1 MKHRISRRDFIRCAG
16 AAGMAVAS
24 ASGVQRTA
32 GGNTPLNEDM
42 LRGFIVSDAHFGW
55 QNEAQPK
62 SDTIREMM
70 GRILRRFP
78 DLDVFID
85 TGDAH
90 HSGAPDEARG
100 EWTDIILSGCG
111 ALPFYYV
118 AGNHEI
124 MGWGGGEDVEMRCN
138 RLGSISCRP
147 YYSFD
152 LKGIHFI
159 SLPELMAVCYV
170 SSEALEWMALDLAVN
185 RDKTTIVLSHNS
197 IADTT
202 EPHDDLGYRRLAN
215 SAQVF
220 DFLNRYPNIIAWMH
234 GHNHTWE
241 VVQRRG
247 KFYVSNG
254 RIGGFDPPYA
264 GYFGR
269 GHLGG
274 IYFEITRGG
283 MTVRGFSAS
292 QDCFFDEMD
301 NYAHLTQSIA
311 TSTTLDVTTPAC
323 LSYGFGGMRD
333 GQRLPVYNH
342 HAGQDM
348 TQDLFL
354 AGADGPVFNE
364 NPDFRIYSQRTLRQE
379 HTRLLPGCAI
389 DPADRRGKNG
399 QTVWTWAGPGVR
411 LYPHR
416 RKNFTRV
423 CLPRPAEGRHGY
435 YRCAPGKKYRLRVE
449 MESDEAGPRM
459 RAECLVYDAAGKLL
473 LTLEDNEHTLS
484 AGPQSLEAIFAIP
497 DLEENQSIYTNPS
510 LDDNIQANFHIVF
523 RELGGGVL
531 LRRAEISLAEA
542 SAKTIEP
549 SLSIDGQRYTS
560 GEKAEFAEPVRHTLT
575 GRAHARSVVEA
586 GAEGN
591 RRLTWLI
598 RQRNIDWQVRN
609 APVTDLGDSLEIG
622 PLRNTFSQR
631 QEIIIAPMKRTS
643 EPFVH
648 RLRRVNRARIG
659 LYQPATPALR
669 IDVIELLGEGEIEV
683 LTAEAPKAV
692 QGSEDYHHND
702 GRLIIHIGKPGTIVI
717 V

>member
-1 MKHRISRRDFIRCAG
+1 MKHRISRRDFLRRTG
-16 AAGMAVAS
+16 AAGIAVAT
-24 ASGVQRTA
+24 ASGMQRA
-32 GGNTPLNEDM
+32 VAENTSSGKDL
-42 LRGFIVSDAHFGW
+42 LKGFIVSDAHFGW
-55 QNEAQPK
+55 QNETQPK
-62 SDTIREMM
+62 TDTIREMM
-70 GRILRRFP
+70 GRILGRFP

-90 HSGAPDEARG
+90 HNGAPDTARG
-100 EWTDIILSGCG
+100 EWTDTILSGCG
-111 ALPFYYV
+111 AVPFYYV

-138 RLGSISCRP
+138 RLGSVSCRP

-152 LKGIHFI
+152 IKGIHFV
-159 SLPELMAVCYV
+159 SLPELMMVCYV

-197 IADTT
+197 IAGTT

-220 DFLNRYPNIIAWMH
+220 DFLNQYPNIVAWMH

-241 VVQRRG
+241 VVQKGG

-274 IYFEITRGG
+274 IYLEIARDRV
-283 MTVRGFSAS
+283 TVRGFSAS
-292 QDCFFDEMD
+292 QDCFFDEID
-301 NYAHLTQSIA
+301 NYEHLTQGIA
-311 TSTTLDVTTPAC
+311 TSTSLDVTAPAC
-323 LSYGFGGMRD
+323 VSYGFGGMRD
-333 GQRLPVYNH
+333 GQRLPVFNH

-348 TQDLFL
+348 AQELFL

-364 NPDFRIYSQRTLRQE
+364 NPDFRIYSRRTLRQE
-379 HTRLLPGCAI
+379 PARLLPGCAI
-389 DPADRRGKNG
+389 EPGDRRGENE
-399 QTVWTWAGPGVR
+399 QPVWTWADPGIR
-411 LYPHR
+411 LYPHQ

-423 CLPRPAEGRHGY
+423 CLPRPAEGRFGY
-435 YRCAPGKKYRLRVE
+435 YRCAPGKKYRLRVDL
-449 MESDEAGPRM
+449 ESDTAGPRM
-459 RAECLVYDAAGKLL
+459 RAECLVYDAAGELL
-473 LTLEDNEHTLS
+473 LTLKGDEHTLS
-484 AGPQSLEAIFAIP
+484 AGSQSFEAIFAIP
-497 DLEENQSIYTNPS
+497 DLAENQSIYTNPS

-542 SAKTIEP
+542 SAKTITL
-549 SLSIDGQRYTS
+549 SLAIDDKRYTS
-560 GEKAEFAEPVRHTLT
+560 EERADLARPVRHTLT
-575 GRAHARSVVEA
+575 GRARARSVVEA
-586 GAEGN
+586 GAEGE

-598 RQRNIDWQVRN
+598 RQHNIAWQVRN

-622 PLRNTFSQR
+622 PLRNTFSPHE
-631 QEIIIAPMKRTS
+631 EIVIAPMKRTS
-643 EPFVH
+643 DPFVH
-648 RLRRVNRARIG
+648 RLRHINRARIRPF
-659 LYQPATPALR
+659 QPATAVLN
-669 IDVIELLGEGEIEV
+669 IDVVELLGEGEIEV
-683 LTAEAPKAV
+683 LTAAPPKSI
-692 QGSEDYHHND
+692 QGAEDYDYAD
-702 GRLIIHIGKPGTIVI
+702 GRLIIRIGSPGSIVI